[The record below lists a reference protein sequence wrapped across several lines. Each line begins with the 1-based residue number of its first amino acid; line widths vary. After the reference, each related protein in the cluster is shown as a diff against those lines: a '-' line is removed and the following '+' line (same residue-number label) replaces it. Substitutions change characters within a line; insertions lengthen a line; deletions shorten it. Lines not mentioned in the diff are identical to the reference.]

1 MDIVTQL
8 TAADASCEAPLSF
21 GAVTIIVIV
30 SCVLGLA
37 WAAVNFLS
45 VTKINVETGEDGE
58 SDSLIGDIPEGQKK
72 LLI

>member
-1 MDIVTQL
+1 MDILTHL
-8 TAADASCEAPLSF
+8 TADNGACEAPLSF

-45 VTKINVETGEDGE
+45 VKKINVETGEGGE
-58 SDSLIGDIPEGQKK
+58 SDSLIGDIP
-72 LLI
+72 

>member
-8 TAADASCEAPLSF
+8 TAADASCEASLSF
-21 GAVTIIVIV
+21 GAVTIIVII